1 MIDFRKMWLTGLHK
15 AGVGPSH
22 QTAEKVK
29 PRKLPDTD
37 AAVGGLQPKSEIC
50 DIPRPNDLSLAL
62 R

>member
-1 MIDFRKMWLTGLHK
+1 MWLTGLHK